1 MSATPSV
8 EFYRLLGSLADD
20 VVYAHFHWHLVQELR
35 TSLHERP
42 LVAAQSNVFW
52 YLTTRAHSATTVQL
66 LSRAF
71 DQEQSSLHLAAL
83 LEIVLEN
90 VEMFSNESFKSRMAG
105 NPFSGH
111 LLKDRIPP
119 ARDEVQRD
127 LDLCRA
133 SDPMVKKLIAYR
145 SSHVAH
151 RSMKLSRAGTPSLGP
166 KAPTDSEIETLL
178 VRAKTMLNRY
188 SYYFA
193 AETHSTNL
201 PGKDDYKYIFS
212 SVEAAVTRGR
222 RSDA

>member
-1 MSATPSV
+1 MKPGAVQATRPGLAVRCTFSPARAWRPAVVARLARTLGVTQIRSATPSV

-52 YLTTRAHSATTVQL
+52 YLTTRAHSTTTVQL

-105 NPFSGH
+105 NPFP
-111 LLKDRIPP
+111 D
-119 ARDEVQRD
+119 
-127 LDLCRA
+127 
-133 SDPMVKKLIAYR
+133 
-145 SSHVAH
+145 
-151 RSMKLSRAGTPSLGP
+151 
-166 KAPTDSEIETLL
+166 
-178 VRAKTMLNRY
+178 
-188 SYYFA
+188 
-193 AETHSTNL
+193 
-201 PGKDDYKYIFS
+201 
-212 SVEAAVTRGR
+212 
-222 RSDA
+222 